1 MVQGKSINSS
11 RFMKLG
17 WADRN
22 FPDVTYPS
30 LIGRPMLRYE
40 AQLEDVKLKVNDWVM
55 GRV

>member
-1 MVQGKSINSS
+1 MLGDGS
-11 RFMKLG
+11 FMKVG

-40 AQLEDVKLKVNDWVM
+40 TLLEDVKLKVYPS
-55 GRV
+55 

>member
-1 MVQGKSINSS
+1 MVQGKSINPL

-30 LIGRPMLRYE
+30 LTGRPMLRYE
-40 AQLEDVKLKVNDWVM
+40 TQLEDVKLKVSGWVI

>member
-1 MVQGKSINSS
+1 
-11 RFMKLG
+11 MKIG

-40 AQLEDVKLKVNDWVM
+40 TQLEDIKLKVRK
-55 GRV
+55 RVKE